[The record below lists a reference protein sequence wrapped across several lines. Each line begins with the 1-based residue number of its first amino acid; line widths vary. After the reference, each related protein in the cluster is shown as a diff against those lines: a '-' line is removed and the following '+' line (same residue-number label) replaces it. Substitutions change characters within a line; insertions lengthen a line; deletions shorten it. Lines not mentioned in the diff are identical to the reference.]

1 MKDRKSCMV
10 IGVRKAPLTPTYF
23 FTLSHDGVE
32 VYRSAAVYLSY
43 SRAYAAAEKKLAA
56 LEPG

>member
-1 MKDRKSCMV
+1 MKDRNSFMV
-10 IGVRKAPLTPTYF
+10 IGVRKAPLMPTYF
-23 FTLSHDGVE
+23 FTLSHDGIE

-43 SRAYAAAEKKLAA
+43 SSAYAAAEKKLAA